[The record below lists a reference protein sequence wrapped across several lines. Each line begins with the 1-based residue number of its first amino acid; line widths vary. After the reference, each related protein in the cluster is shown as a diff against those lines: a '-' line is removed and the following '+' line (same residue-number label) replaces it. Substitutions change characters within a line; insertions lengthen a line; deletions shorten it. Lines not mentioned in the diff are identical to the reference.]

1 MPIVKKEKK
10 IRVLMAAA
18 EAAPFAKVGGLADVV
33 GSLPVALKKIGVDA
47 RIIMP
52 LYGSIDKKKFKLK
65 KIYSDLEVPSGR
77 VLVRVNIWQAK
88 IPGTAVIAYF
98 IDAPAYFKYPDV
110 YVSGDNSER
119 FLFFSSAALYALP
132 LLGFSPQII
141 HCHDSHV
148 ALIPDIIAVSNLE
161 YLKNLK
167 TLYTIHNFNYQGKT
181 GPVVLSVGNLSRE
194 STKSL
199 SIDARDGDINFMVQ
213 GVLMADLV
221 NTVAPTYAREITT
234 SFYGANLENIIRQ
247 RKDDLS
253 GILNGI
259 DTKFFDPARDK
270 FIKQK
275 FSVRSLNRKNINKL
289 HLQKKLG
296 LSMSKDIPLVG
307 VITRL
312 AWQKGIELFTER
324 FAQLNCQF
332 VFLGTGQNKYEK
344 YLIKLAL
351 KYPEKVSA
359 NITFDLKLAQEIYA
373 ACDIFAMPS
382 RYEPC
387 GLGQM
392 IAMRY
397 GAIPV
402 VRKTGGLADTVT
414 PEVGFTFKN
423 VDEDEFLAALKKAL
437 RVYYNDPKKWRQM
450 RTRAMKKDFSWNKSA
465 KEYVKLYKKLL
476 K

>member
-1 MPIVKKEKK
+1 MPITKKGSK
-10 IRVLMAAA
+10 IKVLMAAA
-18 EAAPFAKVGGLADVV
+18 EVMPFAKVGGLGDVV
-33 GSLPVALKKIGVDA
+33 GSLPAALKKLGVDA

-52 LYGSIDKKKFKLK
+52 LYGSIDKKKFNLK

-77 VLVRVNIWQAK
+77 VMLKVNIWQAK
-88 IPGTAVIAYF
+88 IPGTNVIVYF

-132 LLGFSPQII
+132 LLGFNPQII

-181 GPVVLSVGNLSRE
+181 GPIVLSIGNLSRE

-221 NTVAPTYAREITT
+221 STVAPTYAREITT
-234 SFYGANLENIIRQ
+234 SFYGANLDNIIRQ
-247 RKDDLS
+247 RREELS

-259 DTKFFDPARDK
+259 DIKFFDPARDK
-270 FIKQK
+270 FIRQK
-275 FSVRSLNRKNINKL
+275 FNARSLNKKNINKL
-289 HLQKKLG
+289 QLQKKLG
-296 LSMSKDIPLVG
+296 LPADKNIPLAG
-307 VITRL
+307 MITRL
-312 AWQKGIELFTER
+312 AWQKGIDLFTER
-324 FAQLNCQF
+324 FAQLDCQF
-332 VFLGTGQNKYEK
+332 VFLGSGQDKYEK
-344 YLIKLAL
+344 YLTALAR
-351 KYPEKVSA
+351 KYPDKISA

-373 ACDIFAMPS
+373 GADIFMMPS

-397 GAIPV
+397 GALPV
-402 VRKTGGLADTVT
+402 ARKTGGLADTVM
-414 PEVGFTFKN
+414 PDIGFTFKN
-423 VDEDEFLAALKKAL
+423 VDEDEFLAVFKKAL
-437 RVYYNDPKKWRQM
+437 RVYYNDPKKWQQM
-450 RTRAMKKDFSWNKSA
+450 QARAMKKDFSWNKSA
-465 KEYVKLYKKLL
+465 KEYVKLYKKLI